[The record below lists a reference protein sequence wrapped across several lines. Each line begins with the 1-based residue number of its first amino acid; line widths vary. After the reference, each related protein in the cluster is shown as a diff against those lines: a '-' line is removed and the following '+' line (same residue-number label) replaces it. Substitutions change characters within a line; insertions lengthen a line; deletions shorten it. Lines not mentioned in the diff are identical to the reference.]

1 MNRNFVF
8 AVILLTTLSIVN
20 AIPHQLDDITYTQC
34 ENYPLLTVSLEPN
47 PWVSGTPE
55 NYTASG
61 QIEKATTSNTNL
73 LILFAVGGKVIGNVY
88 KQPIPITPAGSITVT
103 ANNVPTPELP
113 STYASIVAISDSI
126 HIKDMYACAIAYI
139 GY

>member
-20 AIPHQLDDITYTQC
+20 AIPHQLENTTYYQC
-34 ENYPLLTVSLEPN
+34 ENYPILTISLEPN

-61 QIEKATTSNTNL
+61 QIEKATTKETIL
-73 LILFAVGGKVIGNVY
+73 LILFAVGGKVIGNFY
-88 KQPIPITPAGSITVT
+88 QQPIPITPAGSITVT
-103 ANNVPTPELP
+103 ANNVLTPELP
-113 STYASIVAISDSI
+113 STYANIVAISDTI
-126 HIKDMYACAIAYI
+126 HIKDMYACAITYI